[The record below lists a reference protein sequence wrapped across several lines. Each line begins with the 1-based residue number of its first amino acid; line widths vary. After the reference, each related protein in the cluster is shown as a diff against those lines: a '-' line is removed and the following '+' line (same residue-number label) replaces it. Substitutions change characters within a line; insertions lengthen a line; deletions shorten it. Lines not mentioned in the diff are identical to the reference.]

1 MSAEFEKRIVAALKD
16 NNLSAADW
24 AELVTETEVT
34 IVAAETDAEAAREA
48 LFDPARSPDSTK
60 ARAKVEATRIRG

>member
-34 IVAAETDAEAAREA
+34 IVAAETDAEAAR
-48 LFDPARSPDSTK
+48 
-60 ARAKVEATRIRG
+60 RGIV